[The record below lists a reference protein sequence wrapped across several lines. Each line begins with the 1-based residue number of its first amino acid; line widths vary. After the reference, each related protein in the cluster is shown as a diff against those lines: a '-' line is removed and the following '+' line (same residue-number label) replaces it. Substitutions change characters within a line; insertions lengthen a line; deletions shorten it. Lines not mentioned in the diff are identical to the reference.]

1 MKKIIICALMMLPF
15 IGFSQKKES
24 GKIYIEHP
32 AIDAVGAFT
41 KLMVIGDTTA
51 MAKMLADD
59 FRYYNMVVAKSTGD
73 FTGKTNFLRGAK
85 VWQEQIDY
93 YSIKPVE
100 GTYPDA
106 FEWNENPNKVT
117 VEAWDQFKGAH
128 FKTGVKADMIM
139 HRAFEFNKDNKITS
153 ILHYANPEIGNEIG
167 RGYSES
173 KNGTI
178 YNQHENI
185 NNLRV
190 MMAAFEHGDMEKYYS
205 FFDKSATFLYGSST
219 DITPTNLAAQKV
231 SDKATLGLYEFVSIE
246 QSGYPD
252 YMHYEIGDSGVVYSW
267 WDISLIR
274 KSDKK
279 AIKLPIHYAHDVN
292 KEGKFV
298 NTTSYYN
305 PVLLE

>member
-1 MKKIIICALMMLPF
+1 MMLPF
-15 IGFSQKKES
+15 IGFGQKKEN

-32 AIDAVGAFT
+32 AIDVVDAFT
-41 KLMVIGDTTA
+41 KLMVKGDTTA

-59 FRYYNMVVAKSTGD
+59 FKFYNMVVAKSTGD
-73 FTGKTNFLRGAK
+73 FTGKTNFLRGTK
-85 VWQEQIDY
+85 VWQEQVDY

-106 FEWNENPNKVT
+106 FEYAKTPDKIT
-117 VEAWDQFKGAH
+117 VEAWDQVKGAH
-128 FKTGVKADMIM
+128 FKTGVKVDMIF

-153 ILHYANPEIGNEIG
+153 ILNYANPEVGNEIN

-190 MMAAFEHGDMEKYYS
+190 MMAAFEHGDMGKYYS
-205 FFDKSATFLYGSST
+205 FFDKNATFLYGSST
-219 DITPTNLAAQKV
+219 DVTPTSLAAQKV

-298 NTTSYYN
+298 NATSYYN
-305 PVLLE
+305 PALLE

>member
-1 MKKIIICALMMLPF
+1 
-15 IGFSQKKES
+15 
-24 GKIYIEHP
+24 
-32 AIDAVGAFT
+32 
-41 KLMVIGDTTA
+41 
-51 MAKMLADD
+51 
-59 FRYYNMVVAKSTGD
+59 
-73 FTGKTNFLRGAK
+73 
-85 VWQEQIDY
+85 
-93 YSIKPVE
+93 
-100 GTYPDA
+100 
-106 FEWNENPNKVT
+106 
-117 VEAWDQFKGAH
+117 
-128 FKTGVKADMIM
+128 
-139 HRAFEFNKDNKITS
+139 
-153 ILHYANPEIGNEIG
+153 
-167 RGYSES
+167 
-173 KNGTI
+173 
-178 YNQHENI
+178 
-185 NNLRV
+185 
-190 MMAAFEHGDMEKYYS
+190 MAAFEHGDMEKYYS